1 MKRVG
6 SRDNGIVT
14 KTHFLVHGLLWISI
28 VCIMVGAPSC
38 VSKDGQDG
46 MRASKA
52 IGSGTDADNWEATSK
67 YKPVYSIT
75 LGSGEVVTQADYLAK
90 RQPVFLFF
98 FSPN

>member
-1 MKRVG
+1 MRRAG

-14 KTHFLVHGLLWISI
+14 KTHSLIDGLFWISI
-28 VCIMVGAPSC
+28 VCIMVGVTSC
-38 VSKDGQDG
+38 VSNDGQDG
-46 MRASKA
+46 MLASKVML
-52 IGSGTDADNWEATSK
+52 SGTDSDNLQPTSK

-90 RQPVFLFF
+90 QQPLFLFF

>member
-52 IGSGTDADNWEATSK
+52 IGS
-67 YKPVYSIT
+67 
-75 LGSGEVVTQADYLAK
+75 
-90 RQPVFLFF
+90 
-98 FSPN
+98 

>member
-14 KTHFLVHGLLWISI
+14 KSHFLIDGLFWISI
-28 VCIMVGAPSC
+28 VCIMVGVTSC
-38 VSKDGQDG
+38 VTNYGQDG
-46 MRASKA
+46 MLASKVMV
-52 IGSGTDADNWEATSK
+52 SGTNADNLQPTSK

-75 LGSGEVVTQADYLAK
+75 LGSGEVVTHADYLAK
-90 RQPVFLFF
+90 QQPLFLFF

>member
-1 MKRVG
+1 MKRVVT
-6 SRDNGIVT
+6 RDNGIVN
-14 KTHFLVHGLLWISI
+14 KTHFLVDGLLWISI
-28 VCIMVGAPSC
+28 VCIMVGATGC

-46 MRASKA
+46 TRASKV
-52 IGSGTDADNWEATSK
+52 IGSGTDADNWQATSK

-90 RQPVFLFF
+90 QQPLFLFF

>member
-14 KTHFLVHGLLWISI
+14 KSHFLVHGLLWISI
-28 VCIMVGAPSC
+28 VCIMVGVTSC
-38 VSKDGQDG
+38 VTNYGQDG
-46 MRASKA
+46 MLASKVMV
-52 IGSGTDADNWEATSK
+52 SGTDSDNLQPTSK

-90 RQPVFLFF
+90 QQPLFLFF